1 MLVLIGFS
9 WISAENV
16 ILQTEQIIHRFY
28 LKLFSNLSA
37 INNFKYNILGS
48 SIAILLNLGQR
59 LFMLIFDASFISIKS

>member
-28 LKLFSNLSA
+28 WKLFSNLSA

-48 SIAILLNLGQR
+48 SIAILLNLGQS
-59 LFMLIFDASFISIKS
+59 LFRLIFDASFISIKS